1 MITYTVFARSPSIV
15 IVINPNNNNIM
26 IIVIIIFFN
35 NSNTTNNNHYHN
47 LQYKTGKFSTKV
59 KYMHSEKD

>member
-1 MITYTVFARSPSIV
+1 
-15 IVINPNNNNIM
+15 M

-59 KYMHSEKD
+59 KYAFRKRLKTFSNN